1 MYPMHTTNTTRSSSQ
16 INTQSATSSRAPMK
30 VSNAVRLGCF
40 HTWHATCLEENQ
52 NQCQLCN
59 APLTMKVKEFAKS
72 FNDSLLHPDSETLPT
87 SNEKSDEK
95 DEIEPSVTIS
105 ATKDYNF
112 YQSNEW
118 KELVEMELANQC

>member
-1 MYPMHTTNTTRSSSQ
+1 
-16 INTQSATSSRAPMK
+16 
-30 VSNAVRLGCF
+30 
-40 HTWHATCLEENQ
+40 
-52 NQCQLCN
+52 
-59 APLTMKVKEFAKS
+59 MKVKEFAKS
-72 FNDSLLHPDSETLPT
+72 FNDSLLHPDSQTLPT
-87 SNEKSDEK
+87 SNEKSDEE